1 MKNLI
6 WNAEEKSVRGSF
18 VNLTITTVILLLIAV
33 GAFIPTVAQNLEKLA
48 LLITGFFSMSM
59 GIWAVKKIK
68 EGGQQ

>member
-48 LLITGFFSMSM
+48 ILITGFFTMSM
-59 GIWAVKKIK
+59 GIWAVKKYK
-68 EGGQQ
+68 EGQ

>member
-48 LLITGFFSMSM
+48 ILITGFFTMSM
-59 GIWAVKKIK
+59 GIWAVKKYK
-68 EGGQQ
+68 EGQQ